1 MSLADL
7 LEISKQAFMYSFFL
21 YCISFIA
28 FAVSVIG
35 KSWRNRDPVQHE
47 RKWGRISFF
56 ISTVGL
62 LGHLLYFGT
71 RWAAAGRIPVSNMY
85 EFMSF
90 LSMMIMV
97 AFTIVFIIYRKTLL
111 GLFALPIAIIVMAY
125 AAVFPTEVQPLIP
138 SLQSIWLYIHVT
150 LAATGESFFAVGFA
164 AAFMYL
170 LRTVNFDG
178 REKSDRRQRWWVEFT
193 MFSIVIVIGFIVAV
207 FAFRASGYQAVFS
220 SEQVVAATEASPEV
234 STKSDTV
241 VYNMPPIV
249 APYNSKTDSMQSFL
263 GMNSPLLHAPSWIEG
278 VTAGRKLNTIVWSVI
293 AGAIIYALLRLLVR
307 RPLGKL
313 VSPLLKGLDP
323 DDLDEISY
331 RAIAIGFP
339 IFTLGAL
346 VFAMIWA
353 QQAWG
358 RFWGW
363 DPKEVWALISWLYYS
378 AYLHLRLSRG
388 FQGRKASWLAVLGFL
403 VIMFTLVGV
412 NLVIAG
418 LHSYAG
424 TN

>member
-1 MSLADL
+1 MSTQDL

-21 YCISFIA
+21 YCIAFIA
-28 FAVSVIG
+28 FAVAVIG
-35 KSWRNRDPVQHE
+35 KSWRNRDPVRHE

-56 ISTVGL
+56 ISSVGL

-71 RWAAAGRIPVSNMY
+71 RWAGAGRIPVSNMY

-97 AFTIVFIIYRKTLL
+97 AFTIVFLIYRKTLL
-111 GLFALPIAIIVMAY
+111 GLFALPIAVIVMAY
-125 AAVFPTEVQPLIP
+125 AAVFPAEVQPLIP
-138 SLQSIWLYIHVT
+138 SLKSIWLYIHVT

-178 REKSDRRQRWWVEFT
+178 KDKVDRRQKWWVEFT
-193 MFSIVIVIGFIVAV
+193 MFSIIMVIGFIVAV
-207 FAFRASGYQAVFS
+207 FAFRASGYQAVFTS
-220 SEQVVAATEASPEV
+220 QQITTDTAGQTT
-234 STKSDTV
+234 TKEDKV
-241 VYNMPPIV
+241 EYNLPPIV
-249 APYNSKTDSMQSFL
+249 APYNSKVESMQSFAGL
-263 GMNSPLLHAPSWIEG
+263 DQPLLHAPSWVEG
-278 VTAGRKLNTIVWSVI
+278 ATAGRKLNTIVWSIVG
-293 AGAIIYALLRLLVR
+293 GAIIYLLLRLLVR

-388 FQGRKASWLAVLGFL
+388 FQGRKASWIAVLGFL